1 MVNITID
8 NQKISVP
15 EGTTIMEAAASIG
28 IQIPKLCYLK
38 GINDIAA
45 CRVCV
50 VEREGMDRLMTS
62 CNNVAIEGMVIYTNS
77 PKVRDA
83 RKKTVQLI
91 LSQHD
96 CQCATCVRSGNC
108 TLQKIANDLNIL
120 DIPYKQRL
128 EDFPW
133 DKDFPFIRDSK
144 KCIKCMRCI
153 QICDKIQDLHIWDV
167 TSTGSRTTV
176 NVRGNKKISDVSC
189 SLCGQCITHCPVG
202 ALHER
207 DDTEKVFRAIADPN
221 KVVVAQVAPAVRAA
235 WGEAL
240 GFSREE
246 ATVGKIMDSLKR
258 LGIDY
263 VFDTTFSAD
272 LTIMEE
278 GNEFLQRFTKG
289 ELKLRPMFTSCCPGW
304 VRFIK
309 SQYPHLVPQLST
321 AKSPQQMFGAVM
333 KTYFAESIGVKPEN
347 IYTLSIMPCV
357 AKKGER
363 NMELFYKEY
372 AGNDIDAV
380 LTTRELTRMIRS
392 SHISPSTL
400 VDRECD
406 PLMKEGS
413 GAGVIFGA
421 TGGVMEAAL
430 RSAHYL
436 VTGKNPEP
444 DAFKI
449 VRSPSFETGVIEAE
463 VQLGSATVKAAVVSG
478 LGNTRKLL
486 EAIEH
491 GEVHYDFVEVMACP
505 GGCVG
510 GGGQPIHDGE
520 ELAHERGENLY
531 FLDANAPL
539 RFSHENPDVLKL
551 YADYMEKPLSHKSH
565 MLLHTDHNAWEMPK
579 A

>member
-240 GFSREE
+240 GLSREE

-258 LGIDY
+258 LGVDY

-333 KTYFAESIGVKPEN
+333 KTYFAELIGVKPEN

-551 YADYMEKPLSHKSH
+551 YADYMEKPLSHKAH

>member
-133 DKDFPFIRDSK
+133 EKDFPFIRDSK

-176 NVRGNKKISDVSC
+176 NVRENKKISDVSC

-240 GFSREE
+240 GLSREE

-258 LGIDY
+258 LGVDY

-520 ELAHERGENLY
+520 ELAYERGENLY